1 MSPTSA
7 LLLALVL
14 FWGLQL
20 AGSWM
25 QWKHYHGALAS
36 IRRTWNDGYL
46 GIGRFRKKF
55 RFGCVA
61 VLVVAPD
68 MQIRTL
74 QLLRG
79 ISVFARFEEIPLG
92 QGIDLSQLPAR
103 LEREAFGEK
112 CLMAVKDA
120 IQQIEEIKSK
130 TTPA

>member
-1 MSPTSA
+1 MSATSTV
-7 LLLALVL
+7 LLALAL
-14 FWGLQL
+14 FWGLQI

-25 QWKHYHGALAS
+25 QWKHYHGALAA
-36 IRRTWNDGYL
+36 IRSTWNDGYV
-46 GIGRFRKKF
+46 GVGRFRRKF
-55 RFGCVA
+55 HFGCIA

-79 ISVFARFEEIPLG
+79 ITVFARFQDIPLAKG
-92 QGIDLSQLPAR
+92 MDLAHLPAQ

-120 IQQIEEIKSK
+120 ILQIEEIKSK
-130 TTPA
+130 TEHR